1 MDNKKK
7 ILIIDDEKELVQSIM
22 VRLKASGYDVIT
34 AADGKLGVDT
44 VRAENPDL
52 VLLDVIMPNLD
63 GIETLQQIKQ
73 ISRETIVI
81 MITAF
86 GSMKTALECM
96 QLGGYDYIA
105 KPFDINELGRKIN
118 ALVEKITES

>member
-1 MDNKKK
+1 LDNKKK

-44 VRAENPDL
+44 VRAEKPDL

-105 KPFDINELGRKIN
+105 KPFENKTLLSKIEK
-118 ALVEKITES
+118 ALSENKR

>member
-1 MDNKKK
+1 LDNKKK

-105 KPFDINELGRKIN
+105 KPFENKTLLSKIEK
-118 ALVEKITES
+118 ALSENKR

>member
-44 VRAENPDL
+44 VRAEKPDL

-105 KPFDINELGRKIN
+105 KPFENKTLLSKIEK
-118 ALVEKITES
+118 ALSENKR